1 MYNALKFKK
10 TKDKKMIDKIIKFI
24 ITLLPSITCLIFV
37 EYFYDMGVIEPLP
50 MIIMPVIFTLTLLL
64 GIYTARKA
72 QVGVLG
78 HGLTVISFIVT
89 TIVIVNSYVPLASN
103 EFVNISSKLEF
114 RKDLKNSDLFFFKF
128 SNEQMDKGIERYNA
142 QVKKFNDGK
151 DK

>member
-1 MYNALKFKK
+1 MRSNLKIKGK
-10 TKDKKMIDKIIKFI
+10 NMMDKFIKII
-24 ITLLPSITCLIFV
+24 ITLIPSIICFIFV
-37 EYFYDMGVIEPLP
+37 QYFYDMGVIDPISIVIVP
-50 MIIMPVIFTLTLLL
+50 MIFALTLFL

-72 QVGVLG
+72 EVGFLG
-78 HGLTVISFIVT
+78 HGLTAISFIVA
-89 TIVIVNSYVPLASN
+89 TIVVINSYVPLASN

-128 SNEQMDKGIERYNA
+128 SDEQMTKGVERYNT

>member
-1 MYNALKFKK
+1 MRSNLKKQK
-10 TKDKKMIDKIIKFI
+10 GKNMIDKFVKLIM
-24 ITLLPSITCLIFV
+24 TLIPSITCLIFV

-78 HGLTVISFIVT
+78 HGLTVISFIVA

-128 SNEQMDKGIERYNA
+128 SDEQMDKGIERYNT
-142 QVKKFNDGK
+142 QVKKFADGK
-151 DK
+151 SK

>member
-1 MYNALKFKK
+1 
-10 TKDKKMIDKIIKFI
+10 MIDKIIKFI

-78 HGLTVISFIVT
+78 HGLTVISFIVA

-128 SNEQMDKGIERYNA
+128 SDEQMDKGIERYNA

>member
-1 MYNALKFKK
+1 MMDKF
-10 TKDKKMIDKIIKFI
+10 IKII
-24 ITLLPSITCLIFV
+24 ITLIPSVVCFIFV
-37 EYFYDMGVIEPLP
+37 QYFYDMGVVDPISIIIIP
-50 MIIMPVIFTLTLLL
+50 MIFALTLFL

-72 QVGVLG
+72 EVGILG
-78 HGLTVISFIVT
+78 HGLTAISLIVA
-89 TIVIVNSYVPLASN
+89 TIVVINSYVPLASN

-128 SNEQMDKGIERYNA
+128 SDKQIASGIERYNA

>member
-1 MYNALKFKK
+1 
-10 TKDKKMIDKIIKFI
+10 MIDKIVKII
-24 ITLLPSITCLIFV
+24 ITLIPSIICFIFV
-37 EYFYDMGVIEPLP
+37 QYFYDMGVIDPISILIVP
-50 MIIMPVIFTLTLLL
+50 MIFALTLLV

-72 QVGVLG
+72 EVGVLG
-78 HGLTVISFIVT
+78 HCLTAISFIVA

-128 SNEQMDKGIERYNA
+128 SDKQIANGIERYNT
-142 QVKKFNDGK
+142 QVRKFSDGK

>member
-1 MYNALKFKK
+1 
-10 TKDKKMIDKIIKFI
+10 MIDKIIKFI

-37 EYFYDMGVIEPLP
+37 EYFYDMGVIDPLP

-78 HGLTVISFIVT
+78 HGLTVISFIVA
-89 TIVIVNSYVPLASN
+89 TIVIINSYVPLASN
-103 EFVNISSKLEF
+103 EFVNISSKLEY
-114 RKDLKNSDLFFFKF
+114 RKDLKNSDLYFFKF
-128 SNEQMDKGIERYNA
+128 SDKQIANGIDRYNN
-142 QVKKFNDGK
+142 QVKKFRDAK

>member
-1 MYNALKFKK
+1 
-10 TKDKKMIDKIIKFI
+10 MIDKIIKFI

-72 QVGVLG
+72 GVGVLG
-78 HGLTVISFIVT
+78 HGLTVISFIVA
-89 TIVIVNSYVPLASN
+89 TIVIINSYVPLASN

-128 SNEQMDKGIERYNA
+128 SDKQIANGIERYNA
-142 QVKKFNDGK
+142 QVKKFRDGK

>member
-1 MYNALKFKK
+1 
-10 TKDKKMIDKIIKFI
+10 MIDKFIKII
-24 ITLLPSITCLIFV
+24 ITLIPSVVCFIFV
-37 EYFYDMGVIEPLP
+37 QYFYDMGVIDPIAIV
-50 MIIMPVIFTLTLLL
+50 IIPAIFTLTLLL

-72 QVGVLG
+72 KVGVLG
-78 HGLTVISFIVT
+78 HGLTAISFIVA
-89 TIVIVNSYVPLASN
+89 TIVVINSYVPLASN

-128 SNEQMDKGIERYNA
+128 SDEQMAKGIERYNA

>member
-1 MYNALKFKK
+1 MDKF
-10 TKDKKMIDKIIKFI
+10 IKII
-24 ITLLPSITCLIFV
+24 ITLIPSILCFIFV
-37 EYFYDMGVIEPLP
+37 QYFYDMGVVGPLA
-50 MIIMPVIFTLTLLL
+50 MIIMPIIFTLTLLL

-72 QVGVLG
+72 EVGVIG
-78 HGLTVISFIVT
+78 HGLTAISFIVA
-89 TIVIVNSYVPLASN
+89 TIVIVNSYIPLASN

-128 SNEQMDKGIERYNA
+128 SDEQMAKGIERYNA

>member
-1 MYNALKFKK
+1 MDKF
-10 TKDKKMIDKIIKFI
+10 IKII
-24 ITLLPSITCLIFV
+24 ITLIPSVVCFIFV
-37 EYFYDMGVIEPLP
+37 QYFYDMGVIDPISIVIVP
-50 MIIMPVIFTLTLLL
+50 MIFALTLLV

-72 QVGVLG
+72 EVGVLG
-78 HGLTVISFIVT
+78 HGLTVISFIVA
-89 TIVIVNSYVPLASN
+89 TIVVINSYVPLASN

-128 SNEQMDKGIERYNA
+128 SDEQMAKGIERYNA

>member
-1 MYNALKFKK
+1 MMDKF
-10 TKDKKMIDKIIKFI
+10 IKII
-24 ITLLPSITCLIFV
+24 ITLIPSVVCFIFV
-37 EYFYDMGVIEPLP
+37 QYFYDMAVIDPISIVIVP
-50 MIIMPVIFTLTLLL
+50 MIFALTLFL

-72 QVGVLG
+72 EVGVLG
-78 HGLTVISFIVT
+78 HGLTAISFIVA

-128 SNEQMDKGIERYNA
+128 SDQQMASGIERYNA

>member
-1 MYNALKFKK
+1 MDKF
-10 TKDKKMIDKIIKFI
+10 IKII
-24 ITLLPSITCLIFV
+24 ITLIPSVVCFIFV
-37 EYFYDMGVIEPLP
+37 QYFYDMGVVDPISIVIIP
-50 MIIMPVIFTLTLLL
+50 MIFALTLFL

-72 QVGVLG
+72 EVGFLG
-78 HGLTVISFIVT
+78 HGLTVIAFIVA

-128 SNEQMDKGIERYNA
+128 SDEQMAKGIERYNS
-142 QVKKFNDGK
+142 QVRKFADGK